1 MNARTS
7 HSQDNLN
14 TPHLVHAQFSS
25 IQSTR
30 VLRTNFLLPQHKYP
44 MFNYPSIQAKHRVK
58 CPALRLPRLFQVY
71 STRIQIGWYLL
82 SNSFGSTNQGVGS
95 VFLPSIQAD
104 ERGIAPA
111 LGLQRRSIQ
120 ASKQIAESPLQ
131 LSDCHDYSKSYSTR
145 IQIGWYLLSNS
156 FGSTTQGVG
165 SVFLTSIHADHE
177 GVTPALGLQRRTI
190 QASKQIAE
198 SPLQLSDCQDSSKSA
213 PQGSKSVGIFY
224 PTHSDHQNRE

>member
-7 HSQDNLN
+7 HSQDNRN

-44 MFNYPSIQAKHRVK
+44 MFNYPSIQAKHRVIT
-58 CPALRLPRLFQVY
+58 PALGLPRLFQVY

-95 VFLPSIQAD
+95 VFLPSIQANS
-104 ERGIAPA
+104 RGESPA

-120 ASKQIAESPLQ
+120 ASKQRAESPLP
-131 LSDCHDYSKSYSTR
+131 S
-145 IQIGWYLLSNS
+145 IQ
-156 FGSTTQGVG
+156 
-165 SVFLTSIHADHE
+165 ADRRSE
-177 GVTPALGLQRRTI
+177 SPALGLQRRSI
-190 QASKQIAE
+190 QASKQSAE
-198 SPLQLSDCQDSSKSA
+198 SPLQLSDCQDYS
-213 PQGSKSVGIFY
+213 
-224 PTHSDHQNRE
+224 